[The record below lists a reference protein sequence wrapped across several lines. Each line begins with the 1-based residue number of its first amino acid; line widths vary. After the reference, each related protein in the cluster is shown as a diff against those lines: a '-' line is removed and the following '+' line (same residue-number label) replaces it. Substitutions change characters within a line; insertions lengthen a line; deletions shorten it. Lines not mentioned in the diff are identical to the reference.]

1 MENKYLM
8 NTTQEIPKPPIEAA
22 ATAETIRIELAD
34 HVDVS
39 QSVIVVNGEPWNG
52 EPIDVHDARRFE
64 IEFSLVDPNG
74 EPIQAG
80 VLDVEGDKEPPV
92 FQINVPDELLL
103 TEDMLLDVR
112 AESEDLA
119 RIQFFV
125 DGVEYKKRELVLTP
139 AMREVRVVAH
149 DRAGNTTE
157 QTIQIEPLVQPI
169 LHIRGAGIE
178 IEHWRDG
185 FTLWHNGEEKA
196 VDEARL
202 VPGTNTFEIR
212 SDALLEPLVLEPVEY
227 KPEPVTFEA
236 SWEDDTLHFALS
248 RPVKTVRWKIG
259 ETMYDN
265 VDRVEWGAQSE
276 GQTVRIEAE
285 MTDLDDQVFFASQ
298 TVSIPAIQAPLPLPT
313 PKPQPQPQPEPQPDP
328 VDFAAARPVL
338 KPPLDPF
345 KPIEF
350 VATSSLKSEAILE
363 KTFRLDDQKQ
373 LDVAWKKEPA
383 IQTPRL
389 EIVDESLVPASGRF
403 ASEKVRIVLADTDPA
418 RVESIRVNGKAVS
431 KDALE
436 QDRLQQAYFEIDTAP
451 DQYVVDIAYRDAD
464 NQIQTLRRD
473 FEVEAPAPKPAWA
486 GGWAL
491 LLAPVIWLGRWLWRH
506 V

>member
-80 VLDVEGDKEPPV
+80 VLDVEGDKEPPA

-103 TEDMLLDVR
+103 AEDTLLDVR

-212 SDALLEPLVLEPVEY
+212 SGALLEPLVLEPVEY

-265 VDRVEWGAQSE
+265 VDRVKWGAQSE

-298 TVSIPAIQAPLPLPT
+298 TVSIPAIQAPLPLP
-313 PKPQPQPQPEPQPDP
+313 
-328 VDFAAARPVL
+328 A
-338 KPPLDPF
+338 
-345 KPIEF
+345 PIKF
-350 VATSSLKSEAILE
+350 VATSTLKSEAILE

-389 EIVDESLVPASGRF
+389 EIVNEALVPASGRF
-403 ASEKVRIVLADTDPA
+403 ASEKVRIVLADTDPE